1 MEARPA
7 ASSASEHGEHGE
19 PSGRGPRPRV
29 ANACDVCKR
38 RKVKCNGQKPCT
50 YCLSRK
56 LPSLCVYSPPKQ
68 RRPRASRLSL
78 SGIQQGETAAA
89 AQEELLSSRT
99 GRGERG
105 SSSGAVDEDG
115 SLHSAASPRSLLSS
129 RGHAGNPAQAASAH
143 ARASSRSSTSTTSSI
158 KERELPVVK
167 ESQTPSRRSLP
178 GAATGGSARSVG
190 GGSRRSGESR
200 PRSQREHQRGR
211 GQEQEQE
218 QGQEEAEQEE
228 PPPPQQPDASSGPG
242 LEPGA
247 EAHNEETEVP
257 REGRLLVDP
266 QGKLIFIGDC
276 APLSFFRTVQRLITS
291 RIDPDAF
298 APENSGYSALE
309 NNASYHPRTSAG
321 GAVFPGGGGGGGNGG
336 AGYGGFGLS
345 SSGRF
350 GPGPPLV
357 QMSIIEP
364 AVTAYFQ
371 STTGLIDIFDDDQ
384 AQQPRQLIEDIT
396 SWTAQLRGEGGGG
409 VSPPGGDATS
419 AVFYLVLAIGLLF
432 QKNST
437 NNKTNTKSSSS
448 PSEVESSFSESE
460 RIAQAYFDHARD
472 LAFANL
478 TGNLGLASVQSFIL
492 ITLYML
498 GACQINGAFIFFG
511 IAARSAFSIGIHRT
525 EVNARFSPEIHRQRD
540 RLWKSLR
547 VVDLFLSTSMGRP
560 PATSDVDC
568 TVLYHAVDGEGRE
581 QTDPEAGSDY
591 LLNGSAQIFLI
602 IEGIVL
608 EVYSRRKISPQLTE
622 GISREL
628 REWSARWLQRLKQ
641 VIEERRPSP
650 RQTPLLLT
658 PAGTGAMVNG
668 ACQVLASY
676 YYAVILVSRP
686 FLMVELRRRLA
697 EGYPAEAFT
706 ARDGLVTSGKSKLAD
721 ACIDAASLMVDPIQD
736 LIQRGLMTRRAPVIV

>member
-1 MEARPA
+1 
-7 ASSASEHGEHGE
+7 
-19 PSGRGPRPRV
+19 
-29 ANACDVCKR
+29 
-38 RKVKCNGQKPCT
+38 
-50 YCLSRK
+50 
-56 LPSLCVYSPPKQ
+56 
-68 RRPRASRLSL
+68 
-78 SGIQQGETAAA
+78 
-89 AQEELLSSRT
+89 
-99 GRGERG
+99 
-105 SSSGAVDEDG
+105 
-115 SLHSAASPRSLLSS
+115 
-129 RGHAGNPAQAASAH
+129 
-143 ARASSRSSTSTTSSI
+143 
-158 KERELPVVK
+158 
-167 ESQTPSRRSLP
+167 
-178 GAATGGSARSVG
+178 
-190 GGSRRSGESR
+190 
-200 PRSQREHQRGR
+200 
-211 GQEQEQE
+211 
-218 QGQEEAEQEE
+218 
-228 PPPPQQPDASSGPG
+228 
-242 LEPGA
+242 
-247 EAHNEETEVP
+247 
-257 REGRLLVDP
+257 
-266 QGKLIFIGDC
+266 
-276 APLSFFRTVQRLITS
+276 
-291 RIDPDAF
+291 
-298 APENSGYSALE
+298 
-309 NNASYHPRTSAG
+309 
-321 GAVFPGGGGGGGNGG
+321 
-336 AGYGGFGLS
+336 
-345 SSGRF
+345 
-350 GPGPPLV
+350 
-357 QMSIIEP
+357 MSIIEP